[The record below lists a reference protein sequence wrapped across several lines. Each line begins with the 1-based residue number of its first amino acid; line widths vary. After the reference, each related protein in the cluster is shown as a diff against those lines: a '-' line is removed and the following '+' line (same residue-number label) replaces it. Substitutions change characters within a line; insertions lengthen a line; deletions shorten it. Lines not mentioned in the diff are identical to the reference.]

1 MELRTLRYFLK
12 VYEVGS
18 VSGAAKHCFV
28 SQPSITAAIK
38 NLELALNTALF
49 VRHARGVV
57 PTPAA
62 KRLYPEAKR
71 MIDSEK
77 NILQTFR
84 DQPVTVPL
92 RLGIMRSLGAKRMSL
107 LLQHLSEDIEY
118 LELTLVDTDE
128 PCDARILAGSSH
140 VSEDQFVPIWED
152 VYQLALPRHWAKAQK
167 RCLDFED
174 LDGMPFIRRE
184 PCMALDT
191 LKDSL
196 LQRGIQFN
204 ARANIRTID
213 YAWPLVQAGVGAALL
228 PNWTE
233 ITSSESIVLRSIR
246 GFDCSLSVGMAVN
259 ISQRSI
265 PLMKQV
271 IASCRRFS
279 DTV

>member
-18 VSGAAKHCFV
+18 VSGAAKYCFV
-28 SQPSITAAIK
+28 SQPSITSAIK
-38 NLELALNTALF
+38 NLESVLNTTLF
-49 VRHARGVV
+49 VRHARGVA

-62 KRLYPEAKR
+62 QQLYPEAKR

-107 LLQHLSEDIEY
+107 LLQHLSQDIEH
-118 LELTLVDTDE
+118 LELTLVDADE
-128 PCDARILAGSSH
+128 PCDARVLVGSSR
-140 VSEDQFVPIWED
+140 VSDDQFVPIWED
-152 VYQLALPRHWAKAQK
+152 TYQLALPHHWAEAQK
-167 RCLDFED
+167 GSLDFED
-174 LDGMPFIRRE
+174 LDGMPFIHRE
-184 PCMALDT
+184 PCIALDS

-228 PNWTE
+228 PNWAE
-233 ITSSESIVLRSIR
+233 ITGSECIALRSIK

-265 PLMKQV
+265 PLMNQV
-271 IASCRRFS
+271 IASCRRFT
-279 DTV
+279 DTI